1 MIHHEIFDRYK
12 LGWDY
17 SKKQTNG
24 KNLYLFCESSHISEE
39 LQNSL
44 KNEIFQ
50 CVNSHLFDTF
60 FVEEPTEYKNSHSLH
75 YASEKEA
82 IDGMKNNMNWPRSRI
97 QTFYRLSKLKN
108 IDLLGCENLELT
120 KLFFDSMKKINV
132 ILEKMGNG
140 EKFVETYNDLIH
152 QNKEFS
158 QAHLEFERTG
168 HYRSLFSLKYVVIKL
183 IYFFK

>member
-97 QTFYRLSKLKN
+97 QTFYRLSKLPALYTYHSLMHGYTISRASL
-108 IDLLGCENLELT
+108 IDMGFSIHIASMINFFLFLGCV
-120 KLFFDSMKKINV
+120 SI
-132 ILEKMGNG
+132 I
-140 EKFVETYNDLIH
+140 
-152 QNKEFS
+152 
-158 QAHLEFERTG
+158 
-168 HYRSLFSLKYVVIKL
+168 
-183 IYFFK
+183 